1 MNIFLI
7 FFTSADSFPIA
18 VPYVKPK
25 DETSEDELED
35 AEFEALT
42 WKPGVADTDLVMYL
56 RAARSMAAFAGIVLK
71 NKLKRYF
78 LIHTI

>member
-56 RAARSMAAFAGIVLK
+56 RAARSMAAFAGIALK

-78 LIHTI
+78 LIHAV